1 MTLRALFMDMN
12 SYFASCEQHLQP
24 HLRGKPV
31 AVTPV
36 LVDSGCC
43 IAANYAAKKRGVR
56 VGCSVGEA
64 RKFCPDIE
72 IVKSRPDEY
81 IRLHHKLVALTE
93 NCMHVERICSVDEW
107 CCPLT
112 GKWREPENAIAL
124 AQMIKERLAEF
135 SPVMR
140 CSIGLAPNQW
150 LAKVAT
156 DMRKPD
162 GLMLI
167 RDEDLPKVLYELEL
181 RELCGIGKNMAR
193 RLDAYGIRTVEQLCA
208 LPREHMRIIWGGVF
222 GERFYLQLHGFDVP
236 QIETKRSQI
245 GHSRV
250 LPPEFRS
257 LDGVRAVSFRLL
269 QRAAVRLR
277 SEGYLAARVTLQV
290 RFHDEAPWDDS
301 LSILPSRDTPTLI
314 DALRRL
320 WARCPRSCRRPS
332 YGAVIFSDLATGTDC
347 TASLFEKEERRL
359 DSLAAAMDGLNRQ
372 FGQRSV
378 YYACAWGAVDDGP
391 PRIPFTRVP
400 DLDLEN

>member
-1 MTLRALFMDMN
+1 MN

-24 HLRGKPV
+24 CLRGRPV

-36 LVDSGCC
+36 LVDTGCC
-43 IAANYAAKKRGVR
+43 IAANYEAKKRGVR

-64 RKFCPDIE
+64 RGLCPDIE

-81 IRLHHKLVALTE
+81 IRMHHKLLELTE
-93 NCMHVERICSVDEW
+93 NCMHVERVCSIDEW

-112 GKWREPENAIAL
+112 GKWREPENALAL
-124 AQMIKERLAEF
+124 AEQIKARLREF

-167 RDEDLPKVLYELEL
+167 RDEDLPGVLHEMEL
-181 RELCGIGKNMAR
+181 RDLCGIGKNIAR
-193 RLDAYGIRTVEQLCA
+193 RLDYYGVRSVEQLCA
-208 LPREHMRIIWGGVF
+208 LPREHMRVVWGGVF
-222 GERFYLQLHGFDVP
+222 GERFFLQLHGYDVP
-236 QIETKRSQI
+236 QLETKRSQV

-250 LPPEFRS
+250 LPPTLRTRE
-257 LDGVRAVSFRLL
+257 GCRAASFRLL

-277 SEGYLAARVTLQV
+277 AEGYVAERVLLQI
-290 RFHDEAPWDDS
+290 RFFDEAPWDDS
-301 LSILPSRDTPTLI
+301 ISIPPSRDTPVFI
-314 DALRRL
+314 DALKTL
-320 WARCPRSCRRPS
+320 WARCPRSCRKPS
-332 YGAVIFSDLATGTDC
+332 YCASIFCELSPWSDC
-347 TASLFEKEERRL
+347 TASLFEREQRRL
-359 DSLAAAMDGLNRQ
+359 DSLSLAMDGISAR

-378 YYACAWGAVDDGP
+378 YYGCAWGAVEDGP
-391 PRIPFTRVP
+391 PRISFTRVP
-400 DLDLEN
+400 DLDLES